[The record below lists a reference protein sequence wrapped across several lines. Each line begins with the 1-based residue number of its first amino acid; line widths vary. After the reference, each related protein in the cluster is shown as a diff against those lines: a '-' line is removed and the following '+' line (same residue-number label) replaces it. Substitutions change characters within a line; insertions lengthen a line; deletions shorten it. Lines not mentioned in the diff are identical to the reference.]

1 METITQSLWE
11 LHFQYLE
18 QLLVA
23 LLPMALTVVIHGE
36 SIGLASRYFRR
47 FGRRPA
53 GSSRAGP
60 HVLVLIT
67 IVAIMLAGLLVGGTF
82 MVVTMVGMQEARS
95 VAGAQATGLMAAL
108 TSAFALGQIFGP
120 IVVSYV
126 VAGGGFSAALLVA
139 GAVLLLS
146 AYELS

>member
-1 METITQSLWE
+1 MGSTLAVAALRSLMSNRRLWIMSH
-11 LHFQYLE
+11 LVMALG
-18 QLLVA
+18 VA
-23 LLPMALTVVIHGE
+23 LPVVW
-36 SIGLASRYFRR
+36 
-47 FGRRPA
+47 
-53 GSSRAGP
+53 SS
-60 HVLVLIT
+60 

-95 VAGAQATGLMAAL
+95 VAGARATGLMAAL

-120 IVVSYV
+120 IVVSHV
-126 VAGGGFSAALLVA
+126 VAAGGGVSTALLVA